1 MSNRPLKN
9 KKKVVLEEEDHEVE
23 YRPPGRTSRDVI
35 VQLGVTFLIVSFI
48 LAPMLVFVFSDRS
61 TPAQQQ
67 QAQQQQDPKNDIEG
81 QIKQYSTE
89 LSKNPGDPAT
99 LANLAYYTTQKA
111 GMLPETD
118 NQRMTLLK
126 EAEGNFRK
134 ALEKDANYG
143 FAQAELAKNLAI
155 QKNYDE
161 ANKLIEQA
169 MKSADADL
177 TSSDPAKAADAKA
190 RKVEMLRV
198 SAIILIEKKDMKG
211 GLEKFSEAIAVD
223 PGNPQLYKQR
233 AFLYMQNNDKESA
246 RKDLTTMVDIG
257 QKSGDQN
264 AAMEGQM
271 YLQSLDQ
278 PIPTPGATSAP
289 VVNITPGA
297 QGTPTTVVIP
307 PTPAAPGTPATA
319 PSAPATP

>member
-23 YRPPGRTSRDVI
+23 YRPPGRTSRDIVI
-35 VQLGVTFLIVSFI
+35 QFGVTILIVAFI
-48 LAPMLVFVFSDRS
+48 LAPMLVFVFSDSS

-67 QAQQQQDPKNDIEG
+67 QQAEHQQDPRNDIEG

-89 LSKNPGDPAT
+89 LSKNPDDPAT

-143 FAQAELAKNLAI
+143 FAQAELAKNLAV

-177 TSSDPAKAADAKA
+177 ASSDPAKAADAKA

-198 SAIILIEKKDMKG
+198 SAIILIERKDVKG

-278 PIPTPGATSAP
+278 PMPTPGATSAP
-289 VVNITPGA
+289 VVTITPGT

-307 PTPAAPGTPATA
+307 TPAAPGTPVTT